1 MKPKDMELR
10 DFVAALV
17 FTEIRASKIG
27 APPAALK
34 NDASMA
40 WDAADE
46 FMHEKSN
53 RDAALSSPAPQP

>member
-10 DFVAALV
+10 DFVAALL
-17 FTEIRASKIG
+17 FTEIRALRIG

-40 WDAADE
+40 WEAADE
-46 FMHEKSN
+46 FMHKKSK
-53 RDAALSSPAPQP
+53 RDEASS